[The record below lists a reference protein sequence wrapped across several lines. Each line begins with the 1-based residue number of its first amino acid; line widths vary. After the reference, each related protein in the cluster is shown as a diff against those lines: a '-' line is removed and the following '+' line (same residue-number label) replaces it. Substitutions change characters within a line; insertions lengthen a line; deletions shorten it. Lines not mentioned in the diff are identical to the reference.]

1 MDNIMSVLAISVVV
15 EGLVSYAKMFVVE
28 RKIEWQN
35 VVAVVLG
42 VAFAVAYSIDVFAL
56 LGMNSAIPFFGSVMS
71 GVLMS
76 RGANYIFDTL
86 KTIRSYGKSESGETE
101 EKSE

>member
-15 EGLVSYAKMFVVE
+15 EGLVSYAKMFVVD

-42 VAFAVAYSIDVFAL
+42 IAFAVAYGIDVFAL
-56 LGMNSAIPFFGSVMS
+56 LGMNSAIPFFGSIMS

-86 KTIRSYGKSESGETE
+86 KTIRSYGNSDSGEV
-101 EKSE
+101 KAKV

>member
-1 MDNIMSVLAISVVV
+1 MDNLLGIAAVSVVV
-15 EGLVSYAKMFVVE
+15 EGLVSYAKMFVVD
-28 RKIEWQN
+28 RKIEWQC

-42 VAFAVAYSIDVFAL
+42 VAFAVAYSIDLFAL
-56 LGMNSAIPFFGSVMS
+56 LGMESVIPYFGSVMS

-86 KTIRSYGKSESGETE
+86 KAIKSHAEQSGEKTQE
-101 EKSE
+101 